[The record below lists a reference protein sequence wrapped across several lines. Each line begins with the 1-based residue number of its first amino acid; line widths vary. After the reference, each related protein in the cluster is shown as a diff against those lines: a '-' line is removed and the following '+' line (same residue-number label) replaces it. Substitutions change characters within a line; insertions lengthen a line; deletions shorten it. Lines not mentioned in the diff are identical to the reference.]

1 MRVRVTRARFCLW
14 RNRLLIH
21 RELRPWP
28 EEMLLSSFGLP
39 ASAGLRQTQNVGAS
53 LFLKVGIRDVCP
65 VRRMRATLIREV
77 GRIFFYDR
85 NWGRK

>member
-1 MRVRVTRARFCLW
+1 
-14 RNRLLIH
+14 
-21 RELRPWP
+21 
-28 EEMLLSSFGLP
+28 MLLSSFGLP

-77 GRIFFYDR
+77 GRIFFMISNR
-85 NWGRK
+85 VENKIERPIC